1 MFSSQEI
8 SKFAEEKKMS
18 AEIVLHGTS
27 YRAGGTIIISKG
39 NWKEFDTISMKK
51 TGQAFDGTGYDG
63 RGRNYE
69 VYLFSNGG
77 DWKLAS
83 PGEFYSVKEED
94 RMIVGNPDSKSGY
107 GYLFIKTSAMNQ
119 VLGSIAELFGE
130 IVI

>member
-51 TGQAFDGTGYDG
+51 TGQAFDGTG
-63 RGRNYE
+63 
-69 VYLFSNGG
+69 
-77 DWKLAS
+77 
-83 PGEFYSVKEED
+83 
-94 RMIVGNPDSKSGY
+94 
-107 GYLFIKTSAMNQ
+107 
-119 VLGSIAELFGE
+119 
-130 IVI
+130 